1 MLPVDQQQGIRNFIV
16 EMIVQMSADEDA
28 LRRERTLLGKLN
40 MTLIQ
45 ILKQEWPHNWP
56 NFIPEIVASSRG
68 SLSICENNMAILRLL
83 SEEVFDFSAEQM
95 TQAKARN
102 LKNQF
107 CGEFGEVFQLCTEV
121 LEKANKP
128 SLVRATLETM
138 LRFLNWIP
146 LGFIFETNVID
157 NLSLIHI

>member
-1 MLPVDQQQGIRNFIV
+1 MDLIIQL
-16 EMIVQMSADEDA
+16 SADETA

-40 MTLIQ
+40 TTLIQ

-56 NFIPEIVASSRG
+56 NFIPEIVSASRG

-121 LEKANKP
+121 LEKATKP
-128 SLVRATLETM
+128 SLIKATLETM